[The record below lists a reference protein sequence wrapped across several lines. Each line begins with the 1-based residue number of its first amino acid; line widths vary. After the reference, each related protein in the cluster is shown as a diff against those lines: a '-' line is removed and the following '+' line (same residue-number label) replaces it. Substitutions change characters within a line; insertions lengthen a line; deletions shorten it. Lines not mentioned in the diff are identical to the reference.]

1 MQTIL
6 GSGGA
11 IGTELAK
18 TLRLYDQHIRLV
30 SRNPQP
36 VDPSD
41 ELFVADLCNAED
53 TEKAVAG
60 SSVVY
65 LCVGLKYDIKV
76 WREKWPIIMKNAI
89 DACLKHKAI
98 LVFVDNVYMYAVS
111 ALKHMTEEAAVNPS
125 SKKGQVRQEII
136 KMLFD
141 AINNKHLQA
150 CIARSADFYGPGI
163 KNSILLELVYNNLKN
178 GKTALWQQSKNK
190 IHSFTYT
197 PDAAKAIA
205 LLGNDPKALGKVWH
219 LPTTR
224 EKLTGQEWTNLIAS
238 YLHTKP
244 KLFVLPGW
252 LLKIMGIFSP
262 LMKELEEMSYQYKY
276 DYYFD
281 SSKFEDTFEFV
292 PTPVKKAMEEIV
304 NNPLTS
310 PSVSKDR
317 R

>member
-1 MQTIL
+1 MQTVL

-18 TLRLYDQHIRLV
+18 TLRSYDQHIRLV
-30 SRNPQP
+30 SRSPQP

-76 WREKWPIIMKNAI
+76 WREKWPTIMQNIIN
-89 DACLKHKAI
+89 ACLKHKAI

-111 ALKHMTEEAAVNPS
+111 ALKHMTEDATINPS
-125 SKKGQVRQEII
+125 SKKGQVRQGII

-141 AINNKHLQA
+141 AINEKNLQA
-150 CIARSADFYGPGI
+150 CVARSADFYGPAI

-178 GKTALWQQSKNK
+178 DKTALWQQSKNK
-190 IHSFTYT
+190 IHSYTYT

-205 LLGNDPKALGKVWH
+205 LLGNNLKALGQIWH
-219 LPTTR
+219 LPTSK

-238 YLHTKP
+238 HLHKKP
-244 KLFVLPGW
+244 KLLVLPGW

-281 SSKFEDTFEFV
+281 SSKFEEAFEFI
-292 PTPVKKAMEEIV
+292 PTPVNKAIEEIV
-304 NNPLTS
+304 NNP
-310 PSVSKDR
+310 
-317 R
+317 

>member
-18 TLRLYDQHIRLV
+18 TLRSYDQHIRLV

-36 VDPSD
+36 VDPLD

-65 LCVGLKYDIKV
+65 LCVGLKYNIKV
-76 WREKWPIIMKNAI
+76 WREKWPTIMQNTI
-89 DACLKHKAI
+89 NACLKHKAI

-111 ALKHMTEEAAVNPS
+111 ALKHMTEDATTNPS
-125 SKKGQVRQEII
+125 SKKGQVRQGII

-141 AINNKHLQA
+141 AINEKNLQA
-150 CIARSADFYGPGI
+150 CVARSADFYGPGI

-178 GKTALWQQSKNK
+178 DKTALWQQSKNK

-205 LLGNDPKALGKVWH
+205 LLGNNLKALGQIWH
-219 LPTTR
+219 LPTSK

-238 YLHTKP
+238 HLHKKP
-244 KLFVLPGW
+244 KLLVLPGW

-281 SSKFEDTFEFV
+281 SSKFEEAFEFI
-292 PTPVKKAMEEIV
+292 PTPVNKAIEEIV
-304 NNPLTS
+304 NNP
-310 PSVSKDR
+310 
-317 R
+317 

>member
-18 TLRLYDQHIRLV
+18 TLRSYDQHIRLV
-30 SRNPQP
+30 SRTPQP

-76 WREKWPIIMKNAI
+76 WREKWPIIMQNTI
-89 DACLKHKAI
+89 NACLKHKAI

-111 ALKHMTEEAAVNPS
+111 ALKHMTENATTNPI
-125 SKKGQVRQEII
+125 SKKGQVRQGII

-141 AINNKHLQA
+141 AINEKNLQA
-150 CIARSADFYGPGI
+150 CVARSADFYGPGI

-178 GKTALWQQSKNK
+178 DKTALWQQSKNK

-205 LLGNDPKALGKVWH
+205 LLGNNPKALGQIWH
-219 LPTTR
+219 LPTAK
-224 EKLTGQEWTNLIAS
+224 EKLTGQEWINLLAS
-238 YLHTKP
+238 HLHKKP
-244 KLFVLPGW
+244 KLLVLPEW

-281 SSKFEDTFEFV
+281 SSKFEEAFEFI
-292 PTPVKKAMEEIV
+292 PTPVNKAIEEIV
-304 NNPLTS
+304 NNP
-310 PSVSKDR
+310 
-317 R
+317 